1 MGLPKENIKI
11 QVVALSVLTT
21 VLVNLIFYRQS
32 IPISLLK
39 KEGPSVPSPSPA
51 LPALPSVVPA
61 SQNEIILKELN
72 SLRQDMVSSLN
83 EIKNNQD
90 KSQPLP
96 TVDPNLVGGMVK
108 IVSEQW
114 EEVDVFE
121 KALASSRI
129 IGQLSFGNIYFYREK
144 KDGWYQVELS
154 LDKSGYV
161 QSQFLKEFP

>member
-1 MGLPKENIKI
+1 
-11 QVVALSVLTT
+11 
-21 VLVNLIFYRQS
+21 
-32 IPISLLK
+32 
-39 KEGPSVPSPSPA
+39 
-51 LPALPSVVPA
+51 
-61 SQNEIILKELN
+61 
-72 SLRQDMVSSLN
+72 MVSSLN

-114 EEVDVFE
+114 EKVDVFE